1 MGHPLGSSLTLL
13 FLSFTSFNKGSFS
26 YISDKKPVSISIKE
40 TDYFL
45 KIFRSREVAR
55 IGHLLALSIPGVGHL
70 QILRC
75 AGAGHLPTPNFWHAR
90 GFLSEYNYTED
101 FTGKTSSSVKDR
113 KKLKR
118 FIKACFRFY
127 ACISSLLI
135 KPELHSE
142 IGSYRRESKSFG
154 LLNQIS
160 LDVIWRTSFHIYKTI
175 HNS

>member
-1 MGHPLGSSLTLL
+1 MILLEQGRHANWVKAGALVEDIQWKYCKSLMGHPLEANLTLL
-13 FLSFTSFNKGSFS
+13 FPSFTSFNKGSFS

-75 AGAGHLPTPNFWHAR
+75 PGAGHLPTPNFWHAR
-90 GFLSEYNYTED
+90 GFLSEYNFTED

-118 FIKACFRFY
+118 YIKGMFSILCMHFFIAYQAR
-127 ACISSLLI
+127 I
-135 KPELHSE
+135 
-142 IGSYRRESKSFG
+142 
-154 LLNQIS
+154 
-160 LDVIWRTSFHIYKTI
+160 T
-175 HNS
+175 

>member
-1 MGHPLGSSLTLL
+1 M
-13 FLSFTSFNKGSFS
+13 
-26 YISDKKPVSISIKE
+26 
-40 TDYFL
+40 
-45 KIFRSREVAR
+45 
-55 IGHLLALSIPGVGHL
+55 LALSIPGVGHL

-75 AGAGHLPTPNFWHAR
+75 PGAGHLPTPGPLAFDTHAVCYQKITTQR
-90 GFLSEYNYTED
+90 ILL
-101 FTGKTSSSVKDR
+101 GKKADWLICQGQE
-113 KKLKR
+113 KLKR
-118 FIKACFRFY
+118 FVKACSRFY

-160 LDVIWRTSFHIYKTI
+160 LDVISRTSFHIYKTI